1 VAASPRLAENPPRVR
16 YDGFSCE
23 GSVVGEEEPL
33 VQTLA
38 GAYEELHGERPMALA
53 TTATT
58 DARHFVR
65 MGVPAVCFGPRGEQI
80 HGIDERVSLRSVVE
94 SAQVLGLFI
103 RDWCGLV
110 PGRKEES

>member
-1 VAASPRLAENPPRVR
+1 MRTGAETLSDETILEAVAAEAADETP
-16 YDGFSCE
+16 
-23 GSVVGEEEPL
+23 
-33 VQTLA
+33 Q
-38 GAYEELHGERPMALA
+38 

-58 DARHFVR
+58 DARHFIR
-65 MGVPAVCFGPRGEQI
+65 NGIPAVCFGPRGEQI

-94 SAQVLGLFI
+94 SAQVLGLFV

>member
-1 VAASPRLAENPPRVR
+1 VR

-23 GSVVGEEEPL
+23 GSIVDKGEPL
-33 VQTLA
+33 VQTLS
-38 GAYEELHGERPMALA
+38 GAYGRLHGERPAVEA

-58 DARHFVR
+58 DARHFIR
-65 MGVPAVCFGPRGEQI
+65 MGIPAVCFGPRGEGI

-94 SAQVLGLFI
+94 SAQVLGLFV

>member
-1 VAASPRLAENPPRVR
+1 MTDDAVLAAVAAEAEWMEDLLVRLV
-16 YDGFSCE
+16 
-23 GSVVGEEEPL
+23 
-33 VQTLA
+33 
-38 GAYEELHGERPMALA
+38 A

-65 MGVPAVCFGPRGEQI
+65 AGIPAVCFGPRAERI

-103 RDWCGLV
+103 RGWCVLV
-110 PGRKEES
+110 RDLDREEER